1 LSENPDAPRRAVPE
15 LALRVVSAAV
25 MLVLVL
31 GATFAGGS
39 WFVAFCGVAVV
50 FVAMEYSALTRLS
63 LPKGFA
69 QIIVALAVA
78 CVATWFIAGPRSVFV
93 VFLAGLGAL
102 ALSQAI
108 MQRKLWAASGLA
120 YSVLPFLAL
129 CLLRGDSEKGLQ
141 AVLFVFGIVF
151 AADTFAY
158 FSGRAIGGPK
168 LAPAISPNKTWAG
181 FIGGLVGSVIVAIIL
196 LRIMGYNPGLLPVE
210 FALGI
215 SLLSQTGDLF
225 ESWIKRRFGKK
236 DSGAMIPGHGGLLD
250 RIDGLIFASVTAWIA
265 AIAAGGEA
273 FVPGSTGAALIDAM
287 VMP

>member
-1 LSENPDAPRRAVPE
+1 MPRRPVPE
-15 LALRVVSAAV
+15 LALRVMSAAV

-31 GATFAGGS
+31 GATFAGGP
-39 WFVAFCGVAVV
+39 WFVAFCAIALV
-50 FVAMEYSALTRLS
+50 FVALEYSALVRLS
-63 LPKGFA
+63 LPRGFA
-69 QIIVALAVA
+69 PAIVAIS
-78 CVATWFIAGPRSVFV
+78 VATVAAWFFADPRTAFML
-93 VFLAGLGAL
+93 FLLGLGAL
-102 ALSQAI
+102 ALAQAA
-108 MQRKLWAASGLA
+108 MQGKLWAASGLA

-129 CLLRGDSEKGLQ
+129 ALLRGDSEKGLH
-141 AVLFVFGIVF
+141 AILFVFAVVF

-181 FIGGLVGSVIVAIIL
+181 FIGGLIGSVIISLIL
-196 LRIMGYNPGLLPVE
+196 LRIFGYRPGLLPVE

-215 SLLSQTGDLF
+215 SLVSQLGDLF

-250 RIDGLIFASVTAWIA
+250 RIDGLIFASVAAWVA
-265 AIAAGGEA
+265 AIAAGGDA
-273 FVPGSTGAALIDAM
+273 FTPGSSGAALIDAM